1 MEREGTT
8 VLVAGGTG
16 TAGTAHVEAL
26 VGAGYRVKA
35 TIRPGKDMATLV
47 QMGAEPVEVDL
58 RHPEAAGRALEGV
71 YAVVVAVLGRG
82 SDGVRDEEFVTRN
95 LVDGARAAG
104 VSRIVYTSVYLADEP
119 TGVPHFEL
127 KGRLEDYV
135 RRSGL
140 RHTFLRPAT
149 FMEGLNAPWIRASVE
164 ERGVL
169 ASPIALET
177 PISYVSATD
186 VARFAVL
193 ALEDATLEGAT
204 LNLGGPEAVTYADL
218 LAVMSELLGRP
229 VEYQRIPLEQV
240 EESFGPDIAS
250 MIQFF
255 NKTGFVV
262 DTDPVVHR
270 FPVSLTSVRA
280 FLEKSGWANVS

>member
-1 MEREGTT
+1 MEREETT

-35 TIRPGKDMATLV
+35 TIRPGKDTAALV
-47 QMGAEPVEVDL
+47 RMGAEPVEVDL
-58 RHPEAAGRALEGV
+58 RHPEAVDRALEGV
-71 YAVVVAVLGRG
+71 DALVVAVLGRG
-82 SDGVRDEEFVTRN
+82 PDGVRDEEVMTRN

-104 VSRIVYTSVYLADEP
+104 VSRLVYTSVYLADQP
-119 TGVPHFEL
+119 TGVPHFEV
-127 KGRLEDYV
+127 KGRMEDYV

-169 ASPIALET
+169 ASPIALDA
-177 PISYVSATD
+177 PISYVSAAD
-186 VARFAVL
+186 VARFGVL
-193 ALEDATLEGAT
+193 ALEDDDLEGAT

-218 LAVMSELLGRP
+218 LPVMSELLGHEA
-229 VEYQRIPLEQV
+229 EYQQIPLGQV

-250 MIQFF
+250 MIRLF
-255 NKTGFVV
+255 NESGFVV
-262 DTDPVVHR
+262 EMDPALHR
-270 FPVSLTSVRA
+270 LPVPLTSVSA
-280 FLEKSGWANVS
+280 FLENSGWGQR

>member
-8 VLVAGGTG
+8 VLVAGGMG
-16 TAGTAHVEAL
+16 TAGMAHVEAL
-26 VGAGYRVKA
+26 VEAGYRVKA
-35 TIRPGKDMATLV
+35 TIRPGKDTATLV

-71 YAVVVAVLGRG
+71 DALVVAVLGREP
-82 SDGVRDEEFVTRN
+82 DGVRDEELITRN

-104 VSRIVYTSVYLADEP
+104 VSRLVYTSVYLADEP
-119 TGVPHFEL
+119 TGVPHFEV
-127 KGRLEDYV
+127 KGRMEDYV

-149 FMEGLNAPWIRASVE
+149 FMEGLNAPWIRASVK

-169 ASPIALET
+169 ASPIALGT
-177 PISYVSATD
+177 PISYVSAAD
-186 VARFAVL
+186 VARFGVL

-218 LAVMSELLGRP
+218 LAVMSELLGNR
-229 VEYQRIPLEQV
+229 VEYQQIPLEQV

-250 MIQFF
+250 MIGFF
-255 NKTGFVV
+255 NESGFVV
-262 DTDPVVHR
+262 EEEPALRRLPV
-270 FPVSLTSVRA
+270 PLTSVRT
-280 FLEKSGWANVS
+280 FLENSGWGER

>member
-1 MEREGTT
+1 MEREGMT

-35 TIRPGKDMATLV
+35 TIRPGKDTATLV
-47 QMGAEPVEVDL
+47 RMGAEPVEVDL
-58 RHPEAAGRALEGV
+58 RHPEAAVRALEGV
-71 YAVVVAVLGRG
+71 NALVVAVLGRG
-82 SDGVRDEEFVTRN
+82 PDGVRDEEFVTRN

-104 VSRIVYTSVYLADEP
+104 VFRLVYTSVYLADEP
-119 TGVPHFEL
+119 TGVPHFEV
-127 KGRLEDYV
+127 KGRVEDYV
-135 RRSGL
+135 RKSGL

-177 PISYVSATD
+177 PISYVSAAD

-193 ALEDATLEGAT
+193 ALEDEALEGAT
-204 LNLGGPEAVTYADL
+204 LNLGGPEAVTYTDL
-218 LAVMSELLGRP
+218 LSVMSELLGHR
-229 VEYQRIPLEQV
+229 VEYQQIPLKQV
-240 EESFGPDIAS
+240 EESFGPDIAA
-250 MIQFF
+250 MVRYF
-255 NKTGFVV
+255 NTTGFVV
-262 DTDPVVHR
+262 DAAPVAHR
-270 FPVSLTSVRA
+270 FPVPLTSVRA
-280 FLEKSGWANVS
+280 FLEKSGWGER

>member
-35 TIRPGKDMATLV
+35 TVRPGKETATLV
-47 QMGAEPVEVDL
+47 RVGAEPVEVDL
-58 RHPEAAGRALEGV
+58 RDREAAGLALEGV
-71 YAVVVAVLGRG
+71 DALVVAVLGRG
-82 SDGVRDEEFVTRN
+82 PDGVRDEELMTRN

-104 VSRIVYTSVYLADEP
+104 VSRLVYTSVYLADEP
-119 TGVPHFEL
+119 TDVPHFEV
-127 KGRLEDYV
+127 KGRMEDYV

-140 RHTFLRPAT
+140 RHTFLRPVT

-169 ASPIALET
+169 SSPIALET
-177 PISYVSATD
+177 PISYVSAAD
-186 VARFAVL
+186 VARFGVL
-193 ALEDATLEGAT
+193 ALEDVELEGAT

-218 LAVMSELLGRP
+218 LRVMSELLGNR
-229 VEYQRIPLEQV
+229 VEYQQIPLEQV

-250 MIQFF
+250 MIRFF

-270 FPVSLTSVRA
+270 FPVPLTSVRA
-280 FLEKSGWANVS
+280 FLEKSGWGER

>member
-1 MEREGTT
+1 MEREGKT

-16 TAGTAHVEAL
+16 TAGRAHVEAL

-35 TIRPGKDMATLV
+35 TIRPGKDTAALV
-47 QMGAEPVEVDL
+47 RIGAEPVEVDL
-58 RHPEAAGRALEGV
+58 RHPEAVGRALEGV
-71 YAVVVAVLGRG
+71 DALVVAVLGRG
-82 SDGVRDEEFVTRN
+82 PDGVRDEEVMTRN

-104 VSRIVYTSVYLADEP
+104 VSRLVYTSVYLADQP
-119 TGVPHFEL
+119 TGVPHFEV
-127 KGRLEDYV
+127 KGRMEDYV

-169 ASPIALET
+169 ASPIALDA
-177 PISYVSATD
+177 PISYVSAAD
-186 VARFAVL
+186 VARFGVL
-193 ALEDATLEGAT
+193 ALEDDDLEGAT

-218 LAVMSELLGRP
+218 LGVMSELLGQR
-229 VEYQRIPLEQV
+229 VEYQQIPLGQV

-250 MIQFF
+250 MIGFF
-255 NKTGFVV
+255 NETGFVV
-262 DTDPVVHR
+262 EMDPVVHR

-280 FLEKSGWANVS
+280 FLENSGWGER

>member
-26 VGAGYRVKA
+26 VGSGYRVKA
-35 TIRPGKDMATLV
+35 TLRPGKDAATLAR
-47 QMGAEPVEVDL
+47 MGAEPVEVDL
-58 RHPEAAGRALEGV
+58 RHPEAAGRAFEGV
-71 YAVVVAVLGRG
+71 DALVVAVLGRG
-82 SDGVRDEEFVTRN
+82 PDGVRDEEILTRN

-104 VSRIVYTSVYLADEP
+104 VSQLVYTSVYLADEP
-119 TGVPHFEL
+119 TGVAHFEV
-127 KGRLEDYV
+127 KGRMEDYV

-149 FMEGLNAPWIRASVE
+149 FMEGFNAPWIRASVE

-169 ASPIALET
+169 ASPIALEA
-177 PISYVSATD
+177 PISYVSAAD
-186 VARFAVL
+186 VARFGVL
-193 ALEDATLEGAT
+193 ALEDADLEGAT

-218 LAVMSELLGRP
+218 LHVMSELMGHQ
-229 VEYQRIPLEQV
+229 VEYQQIPLDQV

-250 MIQFF
+250 MIKHF
-255 NKTGFVV
+255 NESGFVV
-262 DTDPVVHR
+262 EVDPAIHR
-270 FPVSLTSVRA
+270 FPVPLTSVRA
-280 FLEKSGWANVS
+280 FLESSGWGER